1 MIDFLVALY
10 WIAGVVVVGGA
21 VLAFLAHSAGV
32 VWWMT
37 KGKK

>member
-1 MIDFLVALY
+1 MIDFLMVLY
-10 WIAGVVVVGGA
+10 WLAGVVVVGGA
-21 VLAFLAHSAGV
+21 TLAFLFHSAGV